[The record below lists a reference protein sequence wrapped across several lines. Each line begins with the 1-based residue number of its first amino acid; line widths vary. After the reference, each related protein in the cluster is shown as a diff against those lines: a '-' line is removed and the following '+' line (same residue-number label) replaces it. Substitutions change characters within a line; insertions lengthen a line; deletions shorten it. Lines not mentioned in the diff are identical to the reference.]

1 MQVLR
6 HIILVLLTV
15 IVLVITTQANTENGI
30 QISVFTGLDVFNAET
45 QKKNSLVMKT
55 GYPVFKGNPLYAG
68 IRVTVPGRNCRHH
81 FLLSLA
87 HSSLISDDGLGH
99 NYILENGDSEI
110 TCLQFEHQIQRDLF
124 RFRGLDMDYAPVAGI
139 EYQKRHLIYPSQAE
153 LETKDYNLF
162 LGIRTLPRVAF
173 SDHISLQAG
182 FDSFFYLPYL
192 NIGVLKRR
200 SGRHDNI
207 ESTHYHGF
215 YYRTRFH
222 CALVYRFEDRNLL
235 KLGYRHESTVGFAN
249 HEPLFYIDELV
260 HHRMDDIHRVY
271 LQYQL

>member
-15 IVLVITTQANTENGI
+15 MVLVIATQANTENGI

-55 GYPVFKGNPLYAG
+55 GYPVLKGNPLYAG
-68 IRVTVPGRNCRHH
+68 IRVSVPGRNCRHH
-81 FLLSLA
+81 FLFSLA

-99 NYILENGDSEI
+99 NFILQNGDSKF
-110 TCLQFEHQIQRDLF
+110 TCLQLEHQMQMDLI
-124 RFRGLDMDYAPVAGI
+124 RFHAFDVDFAPLAGI
-139 EYQKRHLIYPSQAE
+139 EYQKRHLIYPSQTE
-153 LETKDYNLF
+153 LETTDYNLF
-162 LGIRTLPRVAF
+162 LGIRTLPRVPL

-200 SGRHDNI
+200 SGRHGNI
-207 ESTHYHGF
+207 ESAQYHGF
-215 YYRTRFH
+215 YYRTRVH
-222 CALVYRFEDRNLL
+222 CALVYRFEDRDVL

-249 HEPLFYIDELV
+249 HEPLFYIDELI
-260 HHRMDDIHRVY
+260 HHRMDDTHRFY
-271 LQYQL
+271 LEYQL

>member
-1 MQVLR
+1 MHILR

-15 IVLVITTQANTENGI
+15 MVLVIATQANTENGI
-30 QISVFTGLDVFNAET
+30 QISVYTGLDVFNAET

-68 IRVTVPGRNCRHH
+68 IRVSVPVGNCRHH
-81 FLLSLA
+81 FLFSLA

-99 NYILENGDSEI
+99 NFILQNRDSKF
-110 TCLQFEHQIQRDLF
+110 TCLQLEHQMQRNLF
-124 RFRGLDMDYAPVAGI
+124 QVHALDVDFAPIAGI

-153 LETKDYNLF
+153 LTTSDYNVF
-162 LGIRTLPRVAF
+162 FGIRTVPRIRIAQ
-173 SDHISLQAG
+173 HIILQSG

-192 NIGVLKRR
+192 NVGVLKRWS
-200 SGRHDNI
+200 SGHEKI
-207 ESTHYHGF
+207 ESKRYHGF

-222 CALVYRFEDRNLL
+222 CALVYRIEDRNLL

-249 HEPLFYIDELV
+249 HEPLLYIDELV

-271 LQYQL
+271 LEYQL